1 MLKNILTFIVLFIM
15 FFTTKSNALDL
26 VFDDEAKTIREL
38 KENIEW
44 LDKEKTDLYSK
55 LKDFTPDQTLTWF
68 FRDDLTLD
76 ELQKIKSIVE
86 TYNQNKKNLE
96 YELYEKS
103 KNLLDT
109 SDVRIKLLE
118 EKKELYKKMTTY
130 IKVEYYQSYLEY
142 IKSDT
147 VIYSERKVIDSD
159 IYRKQEIINN
169 KVNVL
174 EEKIRE
180 HKSYLEDSLKKL
192 VEKTMDD
199 KITFL
204 ANNKSFMTLAN
215 KEKVLIL
222 EKTIFKIENNIES
235 LKKQSLSTE
244 LSTFVKVNNDKKIEI
259 YNIVLKKLETFK
271 NTYK

>member
-1 MLKNILTFIVLFIM
+1 MLKNILTFFVVFIM
-15 FFTTKSNALDL
+15 FFTTKSSAFDL
-26 VFDDEAKTIREL
+26 VFNDEAKTIREL

-44 LDKEKTDLYSK
+44 LDKEKNELYTK
-55 LKDFTPDQTLTWF
+55 LKDFAPDQTLTWF

-76 ELQKIKSIVE
+76 ELQKLKSIVE
-86 TYNQNKKNLE
+86 TYNQNKKILE
-96 YELYEKS
+96 TELYEKS

-109 SDVRIKLLE
+109 SDIRVKLLE

-147 VIYSERKVIDSD
+147 VIYSERKEIDSD

-169 KVNVL
+169 KVNIL

-192 VEKTMDD
+192 VEETMDE
-199 KITFL
+199 KIAFL
-204 ANNKSFMTLAN
+204 SNNKSFSALEN

-222 EKTIFKIENNIES
+222 EKTIFKISNNIES
-235 LKKQSLSTE
+235 LKNQNQIND

-259 YNIVLKKLETFK
+259 YNIVLKKLEDFK